1 MSSEHGNDTD
11 RQQRLI
17 ALLEAALALPEDQ
30 RQAWLLSLPPAEQPV
45 VPMLHAMLSRASV
58 ETDTFLQRP
67 VVPKLGEVEAAD
79 APADAPGAEVGPYR
93 LISELGAGGMAVVWL
108 AERADGVLHRHVALK
123 LPRAGWALGLA
134 RRMARERDILGAL
147 EHPHIGRL
155 YDAGVTAEG
164 RPWLAMEYVA
174 GVPIDTHCN
183 ARGLDVRQR
192 LQLFL
197 QVADAVAHA
206 HARLIVHRD
215 LKPSNIL
222 VTPEGEVRL
231 LDFGVAKLLEEDPA
245 LAPAITQLMGRA
257 VTPDYASP
265 EQVAGK
271 PVTVATDVYSLGVVL
286 YELLTGQRPYRLARH
301 SAAALEEAIL
311 ASPVAPASSRVG
323 ADRKLARSLRGD
335 IDTLLNKA
343 LRKNPALRY
352 TSVEAFAAD
361 VKRHLG
367 GEPVLAQAPSRRYR
381 SLKFALRHRTAL
393 AAAAA
398 VSAALVFGLGAAL
411 WQAGQARTE
420 AARAE
425 QVKAFIASVLKQ
437 ARPREGVGGVVTAI
451 DLLTAASQ
459 RIDKE
464 LASNPR
470 LAAELGVIVGQG
482 FYSLG
487 QALQGE
493 APLRAAIVRGEASL
507 GKGHPIVLHGKALL
521 LESMDAAR
529 VDEMDRLLADLLPA
543 VLTGLPATAEDAVFA
558 LRSQSYLL
566 ANRGLRQA
574 SLASLNQA
582 IEIGERHLGPNHRDT
597 ILALGLMS
605 NTLGR
610 FGERAE
616 QLKVASEALARAQA
630 AFGALRPH
638 PTLTAIERRQGDA
651 LLANEL
657 PGDAAQVLAR
667 ALKDRRALDAA
678 DTYRVLSSTLQ
689 LALALSDAGRMS
701 EALAQMRDAVAL
713 HARLNP
719 ADAAERSSFA
729 EHLFELLTLLRRDE
743 QAQALQARFEAPGAG
758 SGAQPERE
766 PVAIARAIGR
776 ARLLALQGDATAAAR
791 EAAAAAARAG
801 DEHPNLHS
809 TAQALVSFNARM
821 QGRPADAQAL
831 MQRMLASPRFQTLSF
846 GVQAL
851 VASEAGLAWLD
862 LGHAARAEQS
872 LLMAQALYARAQVE
886 PGVRMSDTLVGLARV
901 QLRAGRAAEA
911 EALLLPLVTAW
922 ESANPRSVWHGEAL
936 HWLAHAEA
944 LAGKARPA
952 AAHRLQARSMLQAS
966 RLPALQRL
974 SAG

>member
-1 MSSEHGNDTD
+1 MSGPPGNETD
-11 RQQRLI
+11 RLQRLN
-17 ALLEAALALPEDQ
+17 ALLAAALALPEDQ
-30 RQAWLLSLPPAEQPV
+30 RQAWLRSLPPAEQSF
-45 VPMLHAMLSRASV
+45 VPMLHSMLSRASV

-67 VVPKLGEVEAAD
+67 IVPTLGEVEAAS
-79 APADAPGAEVGPYR
+79 APPDAPGAEVGPYR

-108 AERADGVLHRHVALK
+108 AERSDGVLHRHVALK

-134 RRMARERDILGAL
+134 RRMAHERNILGAL
-147 EHPHIGRL
+147 EHPHIARL
-155 YDAGVTAEG
+155 YDAGVTPEG

-183 ARGLDVRQR
+183 ECGLDVRQR

-231 LDFGVAKLLEEDPA
+231 LDFGVAKLLEEDTA

-257 VTPDYASP
+257 ATPDYASP
-265 EQVAGK
+265 EQVADK
-271 PVTVATDVYSLGVVL
+271 PVTVATDVYSLGIVL
-286 YELLTGQRPYRLARH
+286 YELLTGQRPYRLGRR

-311 ASPVAPASSRVG
+311 TTPVPPASSCVS
-323 ADRKLARSLRGD
+323 ADKKLARSLRGD
-335 IDTLLNKA
+335 IDTVLNKA
-343 LRKNPALRY
+343 TRKNPAQRY
-352 TSVEAFAAD
+352 TSVESFAAD

-381 SLKFALRHRTAL
+381 TLKFVVRHRAAL
-393 AAAAA
+393 GAVGA
-398 VSAALVFGLGAAL
+398 VSASLVFGLGAAL

-420 AARAE
+420 AGRAE

-437 ARPREGVGGVVTAI
+437 AKPREGVGGVVTAI

-459 RIDKE
+459 RIEKE
-464 LASNPR
+464 LASNSR
-470 LAAELGVIVGQG
+470 VAAELGVIVGQG

-487 QALQGE
+487 QSLQGE
-493 APLRAAIVRGEASL
+493 APLRAAIARGEASL

-521 LESMDAAR
+521 LESMSAAR
-529 VDEMDRLLADLLPA
+529 VDEMERLLADLLPA
-543 VLTGLPATAEDAVFA
+543 VLAGLPQTAEDAVFA
-558 LRSQSYLL
+558 LRSQSYVQ

-574 SLASLNQA
+574 SFATLKQA

-610 FGERAE
+610 FGEHAE
-616 QLKVASEALARAQA
+616 QLKVASEALARAQT

-651 LLANEL
+651 LLANER
-657 PGDAAQVLAR
+657 PGDAVQVLAR

-701 EALAQMRDAVAL
+701 EALVQMRDAVATQE
-713 HARLNP
+713 RLNP
-719 ADAAERSSFA
+719 TDAAERSSLA
-729 EHLFELLTLLRRDE
+729 EHLFELLTLLRRDA
-743 QAQALQARFEAPGAG
+743 QAQALRERLESPGAG
-758 SGAQPERE
+758 SGAQTE
-766 PVAIARAIGR
+766 PAAITRAIGR
-776 ARLLALQGDATAAAR
+776 ARLLALQGDAAAAGREATAAAD
-791 EAAAAAARAG
+791 RAG
-801 DEHPNLHS
+801 NEQPNLRS

-821 QGRPADAQAL
+821 QGRPAEAQEAL
-831 MQRMLASPRFQTLSF
+831 QRALADPQFKTLSL

-851 VASEAGLAWLD
+851 VASEAGLAWLE

-901 QLRAGRAAEA
+901 HLRAGRATEA
-911 EALLLPLVTAW
+911 EALLLPLVSAW
-922 ESANPRSVWHGEAL
+922 ESANPGSVWHGEAL
-936 HWLAHAEA
+936 HWLARAEA
-944 LAGKARPA
+944 LAGKARLA
-952 AAHRLQARSMLQAS
+952 ANHQQQARSMLRAS
-966 RLPALQRL
+966 KLPALLRL